1 MAKPNLNKTMKNSH
15 AVPHGRSLIERIE
28 AQMDKR
34 RKAMRDLIVEHG
46 SSVRES
52 SQYAL
57 QKGRYEGMAGSLAIL
72 RSSSMQ
78 HELERS
84 NERLGI
90 S

>member
-1 MAKPNLNKTMKNSH
+1 MADQSLKKMMKHSH
-15 AVPHGRSLIERIE
+15 QVPPGRSLIERIE
-28 AQMDKR
+28 SQMDKR
-34 RKAMRDLIVEHG
+34 RKAMRDLIVQQG
-46 SSVRES
+46 SNVRET
-52 SQYAL
+52 YVFAL

-78 HELERS
+78 QELERS